1 MAVRWADLRAERC
14 GIARFLSVVG
24 DRWALLILR
33 ESFRG
38 ARRFDEFL
46 AALDISPTTLSR
58 RLRELSDDGIFERVP
73 YQARPV
79 RYEYALTEKGVDLH
93 TVFLAALAWSEKHH
107 PDPSGFLTQLDHT
120 RCGHELEP
128 RPETRCGHCG
138 DTVAPLDIRM
148 RPRRAATSHRTA
160 G

>member
-1 MAVRWADLRAERC
+1 MRWADLREERC

-58 RLRELSDDGIFERVP
+58 RLRELSEDGIFDRVP

-79 RYEYALTEKGVDLH
+79 RHEYVLTEKGLDLH

-107 PDPSGFLTQLDHT
+107 PDARGFQTQLDHT
-120 RCGHELEP
+120 HCGHELEP
-128 RPETRCGHCG
+128 VSETRCAHCG
-138 DTVAPLDIRM
+138 EAVDPLDIRM
-148 RPRRAATSHRTA
+148 RPRVALASRRTA